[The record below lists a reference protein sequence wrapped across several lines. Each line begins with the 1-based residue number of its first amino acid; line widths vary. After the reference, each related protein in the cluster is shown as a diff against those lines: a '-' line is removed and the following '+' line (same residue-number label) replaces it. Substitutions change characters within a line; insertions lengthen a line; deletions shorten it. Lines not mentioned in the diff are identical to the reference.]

1 MLVNGIFGV
10 VIEVETLHNFPNES
24 FDDFFLSA
32 LVLTAI
38 YYQKTGSTPCL
49 CVSVAVQQS
58 TVYTYTEEETELLT
72 YSV

>member
-1 MLVNGIFGV
+1 MKALMI
-10 VIEVETLHNFPNES
+10 
-24 FDDFFLSA
+24 FFLSA

-38 YYQKTGSTPCL
+38 YCQKTGSTPCL